1 MSWLLN
7 SAAMNIGVHVS
18 LSVLVSQVLVLQL
31 CLTLCHPTDHSS
43 VHGILQARIVEW
55 IAIPFSRGS
64 SQPRGRTW
72 VYCITGKFFTLWATR
87 EASLSQEVNGVL
99 SKENT
104 LFFCFVFSSLVCQA
118 VLVWGWRWR
127 WGYPT
132 GLLIYSSACNPYFVH
147 ANPKK
152 TISHSIPHR
161 LDLLLPVSL
170 HVSVERQK
178 IHEINKQRNSK
189 QWLLLWGK

>member
-55 IAIPFSRGS
+55 IALPFSRGS
-64 SQPRGRTW
+64 SQPKGRTW

-104 LFFCFVFSSLVCQA
+104 LFLFCFFLF
-118 VLVWGWRWR
+118 
-127 WGYPT
+127 
-132 GLLIYSSACNPYFVH
+132 GLPGSPCVRVEV
-147 ANPKK
+147 KMR
-152 TISHSIPHR
+152 ISNR
-161 LDLLLPVSL
+161 ATDLQFCLQPLFCT
-170 HVSVERQK
+170 
-178 IHEINKQRNSK
+178 
-189 QWLLLWGK
+189 W